1 MAEFLYRLGIRSAR
15 SPWTVIG
22 SWLAILLLGGGGF
35 AIGFAG
41 LATSFDIPGLPS
53 SEVVAELEGALP
65 EYAGASGG
73 VVFRTVDGTPLS
85 ERQRAAITEL
95 ATGLSESPDV
105 ARVFDPFRMEQERV
119 AGRAQ
124 VTGGAQFI
132 SAGRARSDAE
142 QAQLDAD
149 LARVRS
155 ERTGLEAR
163 LARTGDP
170 SGSLRDRLGALTAE
184 ETDVDAG
191 LARLAATRTGLDR
204 QAAMLADGTAILALA
219 EPIRAVSTDG
229 STAVVTVSFTE
240 PRLELADSSK
250 RAIIDYVDAHPIEG
264 VEVGISGEIAQGMPA
279 IFGVAEVVGIAFAAI
294 VLGVVLRT
302 LAGAAIPLVSATV
315 GVAVAL
321 LVALSFSGVVQM
333 MMTTPILAIMLG
345 LAVGIDYSLFV
356 VNRHRRQVRSGTDLV
371 ESIGLANGTSGNAV
385 VFAGATVII
394 ALLALNVIGIPFLGL
409 MGTVGAFAVVVAVL
423 LAVTLTPALLG
434 LAGRRVIGRGG
445 SGEDRTVAP
454 IAPMRNRRAV
464 GTVVGVAVV
473 LLLVAAPLL
482 DMRVGLPDG
491 STEPVGSHAQR
502 AYVITEAEFG
512 AGANSPLLVTAEL
525 PADLDDAGELAA
537 QRRVAAAIAEV
548 DGVVGVAAVAVAKT
562 GGLAAF
568 QVLPG
573 GGPNSDVTA
582 HVVRELRAQEAIDG
596 AISLGVAGQAA
607 IDIDISERLAQVLPR
622 YLAVIIGLSLLI
634 MIMVFRSLLVPLVA
648 TAGFVLSLAATYGA
662 LVAVFQ
668 WGWGSAIIGLET
680 PGPVLNFLP
689 IILVGFLFG
698 LAMDYQLFLASGM
711 REALVRGAL
720 ARVAVMQGLRAGR
733 AVVSAAA
740 LIMALVFGSFVFA
753 ESGIIRSIGF
763 GLAVGILFDAFAIR
777 MLLMPALLH
786 LLGES
791 AWKLPARLDRLI
803 PNVDVEGAALERRR
817 IAVAD

>member
-1 MAEFLYRLGIRSAR
+1 MAEFLYRLGIRCAR
-15 SPWTVIG
+15 GPWTVIG
-22 SWLAILLLGGGGF
+22 SWLAILAIGGAGF
-35 AIGFAG
+35 GIGFAG

-53 SEVVAELEGALP
+53 SKVVADLEGALP
-65 EYAGASGG
+65 EYAGASGS
-73 VVFRTVDGTPLS
+73 VVFRTVDATPLT
-85 ERQRAAITEL
+85 EQQRAAITEL
-95 ATGLSESPDV
+95 AGGLAESIDV

-124 VTGGAQFI
+124 VTGGTQFI

-142 QAQLDAD
+142 QAQLDSA
-149 LARVRS
+149 LARVRA
-155 ERTGLEAR
+155 ERTALEAR
-163 LARTGDP
+163 IAGTGDP
-170 SGSLRDRLGALTAE
+170 TGSLGDRRRALTAE
-184 ETDVDAG
+184 EADVDAG

-219 EPIRAVSTDG
+219 EPIRAVSADG
-229 STAVVTVSFTE
+229 STAVVAVSFTE

-250 RAIIDYVDAHPIEG
+250 RAIIDYVERHPIDG

-279 IFGVAEVVGIAFAAI
+279 IFGVAELVGIGFAAL
-294 VLGVVLRT
+294 VLGLVLRT
-302 LAGAAIPLVSATV
+302 LVGAAIPLVSATT

-333 MMTTPILAIMLG
+333 MMTTPILAVMLG

-356 VNRHRRQVRSGTDLV
+356 VNRHRRQVLGGTELV

-385 VFAGATVII
+385 VFAGATVVV
-394 ALLALNVIGIPFLGL
+394 ALLSLNVIGIPFLGL

-423 LAVTLTPALLG
+423 LSITLTPALLG
-434 LAGRRVIGRGG
+434 LAGRRVVGRGG
-445 SGEDRTVAP
+445 AGASAATEEP
-454 IAPMRNRRAV
+454 IEPMRNRRAV
-464 GTVVGVAVV
+464 GTVVGVAAV
-473 LLLVAAPLL
+473 LLLIAAPVLS
-482 DMRVGLPDG
+482 MRVGLPDG
-491 STEPVGSHAQR
+491 STEPAGSHAQR

-512 AGANSPLLVTAEL
+512 AGANSPLLVTAQL
-525 PADLDDAGELAA
+525 PADLDDAGEVAA
-537 QRRVAAAIAEV
+537 QRRVAAAIGEV
-548 DGVVGVAAVAVAKT
+548 DGVIGVAAVAVAKT

-568 QVLPG
+568 QVLPE

-582 HVVRELRAQEAIDG
+582 QVVRELRAQEAIDG
-596 AISLGVAGQAA
+596 ISLGVAGQAA

-711 REALVRGAL
+711 REALVHGAS
-720 ARVAVMQGLRAGR
+720 ARVAVMRGLRAGR

-817 IAVAD
+817 TAVAE

>member
-1 MAEFLYRLGIRSAR
+1 MAELLYRLGIRSAR
-15 SPWTVIG
+15 RPWIVIG
-22 SWLAILLLGGGGF
+22 GWLAILVVGGAGYS
-35 AIGFAG
+35 IGFAG
-41 LATSFDIPGLPS
+41 LATSFEIPGLPS
-53 SEVVAELEGALP
+53 SKVVAELESALP
-65 EYAGASGG
+65 EYAGASGS
-73 VVFRTVDGTPLS
+73 VVYRAVDATPLT
-85 ERQRAAITEL
+85 EQQRAAITEVADGMAEL
-95 ATGLSESPDV
+95 TDV
-105 ARVFDPFRMEQERV
+105 ARVFDPFRVEQERA
-119 AGRAQ
+119 AGQAQ

-132 SAGRARSDAE
+132 SAGRARSEAE
-142 QAQLDAD
+142 QAQLDAA
-149 LARVRS
+149 LSRVRS
-155 ERTGLEAR
+155 ERAGLEAR
-163 LARTGDP
+163 VAATGDGT
-170 SGSLRDRLGALTAE
+170 GSLRDRLRALSAE
-184 ETDVDAG
+184 ETDIDAG
-191 LARLAATRTGLDR
+191 LARLAANRAGLDR
-204 QAAMLADGTAILALA
+204 QAAMLADGTALLALA
-219 EPIRAVSTDG
+219 APLRAVAADG
-229 STAVVTVSFTE
+229 ATAVVTVTFTE

-250 RAIIDYVDAHPIEG
+250 RGVIDYVEQHPIEG

-279 IFGVAEVVGIAFAAI
+279 VFGIAELVGIGFAAI

-302 LAGAAIPLVSATV
+302 LIGAAIPLVSATA

-356 VNRHRRQVRSGTDLV
+356 VNRHRRQVLGGTDLV

-385 VFAGATVII
+385 VFAGATVVI
-394 ALLALNVIGIPFLGL
+394 ALLALNVVGIPFLGL
-409 MGTVGAFAVVVAVL
+409 MGSVGAFAVAVAVL
-423 LAVTLTPALLG
+423 LAITLTPALLG
-434 LAGRRVIGRGG
+434 LAGHRLAGRGG
-445 SGEDRTVAP
+445 PPREKTEAP
-454 IAPMRNRRAV
+454 IEPMRNRRAV
-464 GTVVGVAVV
+464 GTVAGVAVV
-473 LLLVAAPLL
+473 LLLVAAPLSA
-482 DMRVGLPDG
+482 MRVGLPDG
-491 STEPVGSHAQR
+491 STEPAGSHAQR

-512 AGANSPLLVTAEL
+512 AGANSPLLVAAQL

-537 QRRVAAAIAEV
+537 QRRVATAIGAV

-568 QVLPG
+568 QVMPE
-573 GGPNSDVTA
+573 GGPNSDSTA
-582 HVVRELRAQEAIDG
+582 HVVRELRAQETVDG
-596 AISLGVAGQAA
+596 VIALGVAGQAA

-668 WGWGSAIIGLET
+668 WGWGSAIIGLDT

-711 REALVRGAL
+711 REARVHGAP
-720 ARVAVMQGLRAGR
+720 ARVAVMEGLRAGR

-786 LLGES
+786 LLGEP
-791 AWKLPARLDRLI
+791 AWKLPARLDRMI

-817 IAVAD
+817 TAGAG

>member
-1 MAEFLYRLGIRSAR
+1 MAEFLYRLGNRCAR
-15 SPWTVIG
+15 RPWTVIS
-22 SWLAILLLGGGGF
+22 SWLVILGLGGAGF
-35 AIGFAG
+35 GIGFAG

-53 SEVVAELEGALP
+53 STVITELEGALP
-65 EYAGASGG
+65 DYAGASGS
-73 VVFRTVDGTPLS
+73 VVFRTTDGNPLT
-85 ERQRAAITEL
+85 EPQRAAITEL
-95 ATGLSESPDV
+95 AGGLTESKDV
-105 ARVFDPFRMEQERV
+105 AKVFDPFRMEQERV

-142 QAQLDAD
+142 QAQLDAA

-155 ERTGLEAR
+155 ERTDVEAR
-163 LARTGDP
+163 IAATGDP
-170 SGSLRDRLGALTAE
+170 AGSLRERLRVLADE
-184 ETDVDAG
+184 EADVDAEA
-191 LARLAATRTGLDR
+191 ARLAATRTGLDR
-204 QAAMLADGTAILALA
+204 QAAMLEDGRAILALA
-219 EPIRAVSTDG
+219 EPIRAVSADG

-250 RAIIDYVDAHPIEG
+250 RAVIEYVDSHPIEG
-264 VEVGISGEIAQGMPA
+264 VEAGISGEIAQGMPA
-279 IFGVAEVVGIAFAAI
+279 IFGVAELVGIGFAAV

-302 LAGAAIPLVSATV
+302 LVGAAIPLVSATT
-315 GVAVAL
+315 GVVVAL

-356 VNRHRRQVRSGTDLV
+356 VNRHRRQVLDGTDLV

-385 VFAGATVII
+385 VFAGATVVI
-394 ALLALNVIGIPFLGL
+394 ALLALNVVGIPFLGL
-409 MGTVGAFAVVVAVL
+409 MGTVGAFAVAVAVL
-423 LAVTLTPALLG
+423 LAITLTPALLG
-434 LAGRRVIGRGG
+434 LAGQRVIGRGG
-445 SGEDRTVAP
+445 SGAAQATVE
-454 IAPMRNRRAV
+454 PMRNRRAV
-464 GTVVGVAVV
+464 GTVIGVAVV
-473 LLLVAAPLL
+473 LLLIAAPLL

-491 STEPVGSHAQR
+491 STEPAGSHAQR
-502 AYVITEAEFG
+502 AYVITETEFG
-512 AGANSPLLVTAEL
+512 AGANSPLLVTAQL
-525 PADLDDAGELAA
+525 PADLDEAGELAA
-537 QRRVAAAIAEV
+537 QRRVATAIAEV
-548 DGVVGVAAVAVAKT
+548 DGVVGVAAVAVADT

-568 QVLPG
+568 QVIPA
-573 GGPNSDVTA
+573 GGPNSDETA
-582 HVVRELRAQEAIDG
+582 HVVRELRAREPIDG
-596 AISLGVAGQAA
+596 AITLGVAGQAA

-668 WGWGSAIIGLET
+668 WGWGSAIIGLQT

-711 REALVRGAL
+711 REARVHGAP
-720 ARVAVMQGLRAGR
+720 ARVAVMEGLRAGR

-753 ESGIIRSIGF
+753 ESGIVRSIGF

-791 AWKLPARLDRLI
+791 AWRLPAWLDRVL
-803 PNVDVEGAALERRR
+803 PNVDVEGAALEGRRT
-817 IAVAD
+817 ATAG